1 MDETIFNPKRAFSV
15 GVELEIRLLDKE
27 SLKPKNNSPY
37 IFEHLPD
44 DLKEHVHKELLQSMI
59 EIVTPVCDNAR
70 EAASFV
76 AGALK
81 RVAKIAEGDGMV
93 LASLATHPFESKE
106 DNKIF
111 HDPRYEA
118 FAKEL
123 QIVLTNF
130 LISGLHIHI
139 GMPGSKEAI
148 RSYNATI
155 KYMPIFLALSANSP
169 FEHGE
174 DSGLHSYRTE
184 IFQQLPRAGIPQ
196 SFESYAEYCELMD
209 QLKVTKTIKT
219 IKDVWWDVRIHQV
232 FGTVELRIS
241 DAFFDYER
249 LRLMVL
255 FYQALLIYVTRYPV
269 EKEFY
274 QIAKQNKWNAVR
286 HALDGRFIDGNR
298 VSTIRE
304 KAKELVANI
313 AEEGIFEELHREK
326 EIESLMTLLDQEPI
340 SQKLR
345 AIYQKSG
352 DFKEVIRSE
361 IIS

>member
-1 MDETIFNPKRAFSV
+1 MTDLNGFFSW
-15 GVELEIRLLDKE
+15 KE
-27 SLKPKNNSPY
+27 SAEIDGVTHMVNS
-37 IFEHLPD
+37 
-44 DLKEHVHKELLQSMI
+44 SMHEVTATEQ
-59 EIVTPVCDNAR
+59 EIYLNYPQGN
-70 EAASFV
+70 E
-76 AGALK
+76 
-81 RVAKIAEGDGMV
+81 I
-93 LASLATHPFESKE
+93 
-106 DNKIF
+106 I

-139 GMPGSKEAI
+139 GMPGGEEAL
-148 RSYNATI
+148 RAYNATI

-169 FEHGE
+169 FAQSE
-174 DSGLHSYRTE
+174 DTGLNSYRTE

-196 SFESYAEYCELMD
+196 SFESYAEYCELIE

-219 IKDVWWDVRIHQV
+219 IKDVWWDVRIHEV

-241 DAFFDYER
+241 DAFYDYER
-249 LRLMVL
+249 LRLTVL
-255 FYQALLIYVTRYPV
+255 FYQALLIYAARHPV
-269 EKEFY
+269 KKEFY

-286 HALDGRFIDGNR
+286 HALDGNFIDGSR

-304 KAKELVANI
+304 TAKELVAKI
-313 AEEGIFEELHREK
+313 AAEKIFAELHCGKDVEA
-326 EIESLMTLLDQEPI
+326 LMALLDQEPI

>member
-37 IFEHLPD
+37 IFAHLPD
-44 DLKEHVHKELLQSMI
+44 DLKEHVHKELLQSMV
-59 EIVTPVCDNAR
+59 EIVTPVCDSAR
-70 EAASFV
+70 EAADFV
-76 AGALK
+76 ADTLK
-81 RVAKIAEGDGMV
+81 RVAKIAHGDDIV

-123 QIVLTNF
+123 QLVLTNF

-139 GMPGSKEAI
+139 GIPGSKEAI
-148 RSYNATI
+148 RAYNATI

-169 FEHGE
+169 FEQGE

-196 SFESYAEYCELMD
+196 IFESYAEYCELIE
-209 QLKVTKTIKT
+209 QLKTTKTIET
-219 IKDVWWDVRIHQV
+219 IRDVWWDVRIHEI
-232 FGTVELRIS
+232 FGTIELRIC
-241 DAFFDYER
+241 DAFYDYER
-249 LRLMVL
+249 LRLIVL
-255 FYQALLIYVTRYPV
+255 FFQALLIYAVRHPV
-269 EKEFY
+269 EREFY

-286 HALDGRFIDGNR
+286 HALNGRFIDGNR

-304 KAKELVANI
+304 TAKELVKKI
-313 AEEGIFEELHREK
+313 TEEKIFEELDCEK
-326 EIESLMTLLDQEPI
+326 DAGALMALLDQEPI

-345 AIYQKSG
+345 MIYRKSG
-352 DFKEVIRSE
+352 DLKEVIRSE
-361 IIS
+361 IIT

>member
-1 MDETIFNPKRAFSV
+1 MDDKIFNPDRPFSV

-27 SLKPKNNSPY
+27 SLKPKNASPY
-37 IFEHLPD
+37 IFANLPD
-44 DLKEHVHKELLQSMI
+44 ELNYHVHKELLQSMV
-59 EIVTPVCDNAR
+59 EIVTPVCDSAT
-70 EAASFV
+70 EAADFV
-76 AGALK
+76 ASTLK
-81 RVAKIAEGDGMV
+81 TVAKIGEGEGIV
-93 LASLATHPFESKE
+93 LASLATHPFEKKE
-106 DNKIF
+106 DNEII

-139 GMPGSKEAI
+139 GMPGGEEAL
-148 RSYNATI
+148 RAYNATI

-169 FEHGE
+169 FAQSE
-174 DSGLHSYRTE
+174 DTGLNSYRTE

-196 SFESYAEYCELMD
+196 SFESYAEYCELIE

-219 IKDVWWDVRIHQV
+219 IKDVWWDVRIHEI

-241 DAFFDYER
+241 DAFYDYER
-249 LRLMVL
+249 LRLTVL
-255 FYQALLIYVTRYPV
+255 FYQALLIYAARHPV
-269 EKEFY
+269 KKEFY

-286 HALDGRFIDGNR
+286 HALDGNFIDGSR

-304 KAKELVANI
+304 TAKELVAKI
-313 AEEGIFEELHREK
+313 AAEKIFAELHCGKDVEA
-326 EIESLMTLLDQEPI
+326 LMALLDQEPI